1 MKEYRPVRDHG
12 SNQPA
17 ASQRGSELRDSG
29 PLRYFT
35 DFSDLARRRRSAD
48 FKRTQNSSKL
58 ELDPCHRRS
67 STVSNTGT
75 SSRKVA
81 SVRNNRASFHA
92 LNNDSE
98 SGRALR
104 IEGSHSRQFFGM
116 SSRCGY
122 WDKVSAAAFAP
133 QPGKPGKP
141 SALSPTTA
149 K

>member
-1 MKEYRPVRDHG
+1 MKEDRPVRDHG
-12 SNQPA
+12 SNPAA
-17 ASQRGSELRDSG
+17 ASQR
-29 PLRYFT
+29 LRYFT
-35 DFSDLARRRRSAD
+35 DFTDLARRRRSAD
-48 FKRTQNSSKL
+48 FKRTQNLSKL
-58 ELDPCHRRS
+58 ELGPCHRRS

-104 IEGSHSRQFFGM
+104 IEGSQSRQFFGM